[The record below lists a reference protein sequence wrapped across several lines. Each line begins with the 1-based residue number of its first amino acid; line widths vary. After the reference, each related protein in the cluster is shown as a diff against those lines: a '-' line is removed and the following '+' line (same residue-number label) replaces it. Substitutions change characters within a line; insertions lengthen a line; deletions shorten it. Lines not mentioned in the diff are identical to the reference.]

1 MADDRGEGDPLE
13 ALTSKIDFKM
23 NLLNDVMA
31 EHREVKQV
39 ISGVM
44 KEKESLQQEKERLQQ
59 EKERLQQ
66 EKERLLHDSMSILV
80 SSVCML
86 KSISRNSL
94 FGP

>member
-1 MADDRGEGDPLE
+1 MADDRGESDPLE

-23 NLLNDVMA
+23 NLLKDVMA

-59 EKERLQQ
+59 EKERLLHEHLGQFCMHV
-66 EKERLLHDSMSILV
+66 EIYFKE
-80 SSVCML
+80 
-86 KSISRNSL
+86 
-94 FGP
+94 

>member
-1 MADDRGEGDPLE
+1 MADDRGESDPLE

-44 KEKESLQQEKERLQQ
+44 KEKESLQQEKERLQH
-59 EKERLQQ
+59 EKEMLQHEQ
-66 EKERLLHDSMSILV
+66 QCQFHMNVNSV
-80 SSVCML
+80 S
-86 KSISRNSL
+86 KNSF

>member
-1 MADDRGEGDPLE
+1 MVDDRGESDPLE
-13 ALTSKIDFKM
+13 AMTSKIDFKM

-31 EHREVKQV
+31 DYREIKQV

-66 EKERLLHDSMSILV
+66 EEERLLHEHLGQF
-80 SSVCML
+80 CMHVEIYF
-86 KSISRNSL
+86 KK
-94 FGP
+94 